1 MKLYEYNEA
10 IANFAFQIDEETG
23 EVLNGEEF
31 EALQIGRKE
40 KILATGLKIKDL
52 ESDNKAIDDE
62 IKRLQAWRD
71 TGKNEI
77 AWLKDYLARML
88 EDGEKISEPNLKIG
102 WRTSEALG
110 VTDESAL
117 IEWLKKNRPEGLTF
131 KEPTVNKTAVK
142 GLIKQG
148 VKIPMAKI
156 EQRNNIQI
164 K

>member
-23 EVLNGEEF
+23 EVLNCEEF
-31 EALQIGRKE
+31 EALQLGRRE

-62 IKRLQAWRD
+62 IKRLQAWKE

-77 AWLKDYLARML
+77 AWLKDYLSRML
-88 EDGEKISEPNLKIG
+88 EDGEKVSEPNLKIG
-102 WRTSEALG
+102 WRSSEALG
-110 VTDESAL
+110 ITDEPAL
-117 IEWLKKNRPEGLTF
+117 IEWLKLNRPEGLTF